1 VGHERLG
8 VLPKSKAW
16 RLIVAEM
23 AGFALGSSEIYS
35 IAKNTLQQ
43 VQKQFSNL
51 ENDPSIKSAFEFL
64 LQVSYAFQKNDPIG
78 YLTENKILS
87 SEELSALKLA
97 RAINNYKKEEVV
109 SKEYQTFARQAAI
122 DAINNWYYSNLDKG
136 QTLFSEG
143 IDSEAI
149 LRKAADGSGFCEIS
163 RIYFS
168 KFTERYLKYFLERE
182 ASSVI
187 TNLNDRKK
195 FNDELEKHISQISKH
210 AFETSKITQS
220 FAAGWFNKNV
230 KESYPEENKIKGF
243 LSYALGKMKGE
254 LLQEEY
260 N

>member
-1 VGHERLG
+1 MGHERLG
-8 VLPKSKAW
+8 ALPKSKAW

-23 AGFALGSSEIYS
+23 AGFALGNSEIYS

-43 VQKQFSNL
+43 VQRQFSNL
-51 ENDPSIKSAFEFL
+51 ESDPSIKSAFEFL

-87 SEELSALKLA
+87 GEELSALKLA

-122 DAINNWYYSNLDKG
+122 DAINNWYYINLDRG

-143 IDSEAI
+143 IDSESI
-149 LRKAADGSGFCEIS
+149 LRKAADGSGFCELS
-163 RIYFS
+163 RLYFS

-187 TNLNDRKK
+187 TNINDRKK
-195 FNDELEKHISQISKH
+195 FNEELEKHVSQISKH
-210 AFETSKITQS
+210 AFETSKIAQS
-220 FAAGWFNKNV
+220 YSAGWFNKNV
-230 KESYPEENKIKGF
+230 KGNYPEEKEIQGF

>member
-1 VGHERLG
+1 MGHERLG

-23 AGFALGSSEIYS
+23 AGFALGNTEIYS

-64 LQVSYAFQKNDPIG
+64 VQVSYAFQKSDPIG
-78 YLTENKILS
+78 YLTKNNIIQ

-109 SKEYQTFARQAAI
+109 STEYQTFARQAAI
-122 DAINNWYYSNLDKG
+122 DAINNWYYSNLERG

-143 IDSEAI
+143 IDSGEI
-149 LRKAADGSGFCEIS
+149 FRKVADGSGFCELS
-163 RIYFS
+163 RLYFS

-187 TNLNDRKK
+187 TNINDRKK
-195 FNDELEKHISQISKH
+195 FNEELEKHINQISKH

-230 KESYPEENKIKGF
+230 KENYPDEKKIKGF
-243 LSYALGKMKGE
+243 VSHALGKMKGE

>member
-1 VGHERLG
+1 MGHERLG
-8 VLPKSKAW
+8 ALPKSKAW

-23 AGFALGSSEIYS
+23 AGFALGNSEIYS

-43 VQKQFSNL
+43 VQRQFSNL
-51 ENDPSIKSAFEFL
+51 ESDPSIKSAFEFL

-87 SEELSALKLA
+87 GEELSALKLA

-122 DAINNWYYSNLDKG
+122 DAINNWYYINLDRG

-149 LRKAADGSGFCEIS
+149 LRKAADGSGFCELS
-163 RIYFS
+163 RLYFS
-168 KFTERYLKYFLERE
+168 KFTERYLKYFLDRE
-182 ASSVI
+182 ASSRI
-187 TNLNDRKK
+187 SNLNQRNK
-195 FNDELEKHISQISKH
+195 FAGEIEKRINDISVH

-220 FAAGWFNKNV
+220 FAAGWFNRNV
-230 KESYPEENKIKGF
+230 KNDVPQTKEIKYF
-243 LSYALGKMKGE
+243 LRTAFGKMKSE
-254 LLQEEY
+254 LLREEV

>member
-1 VGHERLG
+1 MGHERLG
-8 VLPKSKAW
+8 ALPKSKAW

-51 ENDPSIKSAFEFL
+51 ENDPSVKSAFEFL
-64 LQVSYAFQKNDPIG
+64 LQVSYAFQKNDPIA

-122 DAINNWYYSNLDKG
+122 DAINNWYFSNLDRG

-163 RIYFS
+163 RLYFS

-195 FNDELEKHISQISKH
+195 FNEELEKHISQISKH

-220 FAAGWFNKNV
+220 YAAGWFNKNATE
-230 KESYPEENKIKGF
+230 KYPDDDKIKGF
-243 LSYALGKMKGE
+243 LSYAIGKMKGE